1 MIFKPMLAPGED
13 PLSYP
18 DYFDKLQYPLLG
30 SPKFD
35 GIRCIIKS
43 NKGNKLTAYFFFVQL
58 LCCINSFLFYQKA
71 VLIFY
76 KAWY

>member
-1 MIFKPMLAPGED
+1 MFKPMLAPGED

-43 NKGNKLTAYFFFVQL
+43 NKKL
-58 LCCINSFLFYQKA
+58 
-71 VLIFY
+71 
-76 KAWY
+76 